1 MTFGPPLCVVF
12 FFSFPKSPQGGSR
25 EFWSVSLSLT
35 KTLIEVSTQLYL
47 LSCLRTQFLT

>member
-1 MTFGPPLCVVF
+1 MTFGPPLCVG

-25 EFWSVSLSLT
+25 EFCSVSLSLT
-35 KTLIEVSTQLYL
+35 KTLIEESTHLYL